1 MNSSTV
7 CFVYLAL
14 LLFVISIDSINGA
27 TIKLKSG
34 NSNKNLNKIKVNFV
48 CFPLQSP
55 PSSFVLEDF

>member
-14 LLFVISIDSINGA
+14 LLSVISIDSINGA
-27 TIKLKSG
+27 TIKLKSE
-34 NSNKNLNKIKVNFV
+34 NSNKNFNKVNVNFAR
-48 CFPLQSP
+48 FPLQSP